1 MDCLND
7 IVGVRGCGGS
17 SALTYL
23 NDLAG
28 ISVPDFDKAVTV
40 EHKAAIPAFNNI
52 ISHATNLVIQNLNLY
67 FNDKYTIKSFIED
80 EKIGYYYDNK
90 VLMPAQAGQLVG
102 YEIKVDKMA
111 NLAFTLN
118 ELSLFCDHSGVV
130 PVKIYDLTQG
140 KLLDTINIT
149 AVAGQI
155 VTVTGLNKIYYT
167 KKQRLRLF
175 IGYESTFESYNT
187 SWSSPYGIND
197 NCNTCAGGHAS
208 SYVYFRS
215 AQIPTSGPF
224 IYSSLSGNATSG
236 GAGLSFNY
244 SLQCSFAEHLCNIR
258 NLLAMPLLYKCGEL
272 VMKELRHSRRLTGIV
287 TCYGKDYEKL
297 EAEYKDDH
305 DRMMSN
311 LLLNARIP
319 ESICF
324 SCNPKVKSRVM
335 LP

>member
-28 ISVPDFDKAVTV
+28 ISVPDFDKAVSV
-40 EHKAAIPAFNNI
+40 EQKAAIPAFNNI
-52 ISHATNLVIQNLNLY
+52 ISHATKLVIQNLNLY
-67 FNDKYTIKSFIED
+67 FNDKYTVQSFIED
-80 EKIGYYYDNK
+80 ETIGYYYDNK
-90 VLMPAQAGQLVG
+90 VLMPAQASQLVG
-102 YEIKVDKMA
+102 YEVKIDKVA

-118 ELSLFCDHSGVV
+118 QLSIFCNHSGVV
-130 PVKIYDLTQG
+130 PVKVYDLTQG

-155 VTVTGLNKIYYT
+155 VTVTGLNNIYYT
-167 KKQRLRLF
+167 NKQRLRLF
-175 IGYESTFESYNT
+175 IGYESTFQAYNT
-187 SWSSPYGIND
+187 NWSSPYGIGD
-197 NCNTCAGGHAS
+197 NCGTCAGGHAS
-208 SYVYFRS
+208 SHVYFRS
-215 AQIPTSGPF
+215 AQMATGGPF
-224 IYSSLSGNATSG
+224 IYSSLSGNTTSG

-258 NLLAMPLLYKCGEL
+258 NLLAIPLLYKCGEL
-272 VMKELRHSRRLTGIV
+272 VMKELRHSRRLTGVV
-287 TCYGKDYEKL
+287 TCYGKDYEVL
-297 EAEYKDDH
+297 EKEYKDDH
-305 DRMMSN
+305 DKMMSD
-311 LLLNARIP
+311 LLLTARIP

-324 SCNPKVKSRVM
+324 SCSPRVKSRVM